1 MDRMLVVVFDNETKA
16 YEGERALNQLDSEG
30 SIGMYAHVVVAK
42 KADGTAAIKRSDDV
56 GPLGTLAGTAFGS
69 LIGALFGP
77 VGLAVG
83 ATAGVTGGAAFD
95 LTNAAVGE
103 DFVDDVSAALSP
115 GKVAVVAEVEEDWTT
130 PVDTRM
136 DAIGGI
142 VFRRA
147 LSDVRHQVHQEDIA
161 AMKADLAQM
170 KAEHAQAQADRKKK
184 LEQKINQLDTKIQ
197 AQLEKA
203 KEKRQAAEREAQ
215 TKAQILKSKVAAGLA
230 AVR

>member
-1 MDRMLVVVFDNETKA
+1 
-16 YEGERALNQLDSEG
+16 
-30 SIGMYAHVVVAK
+30 
-42 KADGTAAIKRSDDV
+42 
-56 GPLGTLAGTAFGS
+56 
-69 LIGALFGP
+69 
-77 VGLAVG
+77 VG

-147 LSDVRHQVHQEDIA
+147 LSDVRHQVHQENIA

-184 LEQKINQLDTKIQ
+184 LEQKINQLESKIQ

-203 KEKRQAAEREAQ
+203 KERRQAAEREAQ
-215 TKAQILKSKVAAGLA
+215 TKAQILKSKAAAALA
-230 AVR
+230 AV